1 MRGVQFGTV
10 LTAAAVHGAHF
21 DRCVHLLVFLGEGPV
36 GPNLVAAFKFTER
49 PAQG

>member
-1 MRGVQFGTV
+1 MQFWTV

-21 DRCVHLLVFLGEGPV
+21 DRRVHLLIFLREGPI

-49 PAQG
+49 PA